1 MPFDRKKIRQWA
13 VSDREFVKR
22 AAFAMIAVLAVHDKA
37 AGDGQYDPFLQL
49 IKRGSTDDRN
59 FVKKAVNWALR
70 GIGKRNRPLNRR
82 ALAVAKEIALMDSS
96 AARWIPA
103 DALRELKSPA
113 VRQRF
118 SAARRST
125 RSPSRIVTPHFA
137 AYRPR
142 PPHRPG

>member
-37 AGDGQYDPFLQL
+37 AGDGQYEPFLQL
-49 IKRGSTDDRN
+49 IKRGSTDNRN

-82 ALAVAKEIALMDSS
+82 ALAGAKEIARMDSN
-96 AARWIPA
+96 AARGIAA
-103 DALRELKSPA
+103 DALKELGNPA
-113 VRQRF
+113 VRLRLR
-118 SAARRST
+118 AR
-125 RSPSRIVTPHFA
+125 
-137 AYRPR
+137 
-142 PPHRPG
+142 